1 MYSIFAL
8 INLAN
13 FSLQTKFLL
22 AIRLTIT
29 KLGNSPLLQNEAVP
43 KRTKFQVHKNN
54 CIQRYQEPEGCCRWL
69 ITDFDSCWAT
79 SVMIR
84 QVEEW
89 RQFSRLFCPQKD
101 NWKAFMW
108 NKGSIG
114 LVPVFDLCEMLRGG
128 VTGLT
133 FDMTWSIIK
142 FRTSKT
148 EYVHTVT
155 QIYGVLFKI
164 PS

>member
-1 MYSIFAL
+1 MRQYL
-8 INLAN
+8 KGL
-13 FSLQTKFLL
+13 
-22 AIRLTIT
+22 
-29 KLGNSPLLQNEAVP
+29 
-43 KRTKFQVHKNN
+43 KFQVHKNN

-164 PS
+164 GITIDTDRRVETSQQLWQQLSARKLKACHHRL